1 MESIQANMEQ
11 VQAEQTQAEQTQAE
25 QTQAEQTQA
34 EQTQEQ
40 IQAEQVQEVP
50 LKKYRAV
57 SYDIHDETYA
67 NEMKKYS
74 LPEEFHT
81 FTDRLMDEPRI
92 NRYCLLNAI
101 DEYKQAGYKQA
112 GLNQAGYKQAG
123 LPKLSAIFQ
132 DTAYNCRPY
141 QVCVIC

>member
-1 MESIQANMEQ
+1 MESVQANMESVQAQAQAQAQEHMEQ
-11 VQAEQTQAEQTQAE
+11 VQAEQ
-25 QTQAEQTQA
+25 
-34 EQTQEQ
+34 
-40 IQAEQVQEVP
+40 IQAEQAQEQIEEVP
-50 LKKYRAV
+50 LKKYRAG

-74 LPEEFHT
+74 LPDEFHT

-92 NRYCLLNAI
+92 NRYSLLNAI
-101 DEYKQAGYKQA
+101 DEYNK
-112 GLNQAGYKQAG
+112 AG
-123 LPKLSAIFQ
+123 LPKLSATFQ

>member
-1 MESIQANMEQ
+1 MESVQVQAQEHMESVQAEQVQAHTEQ
-11 VQAEQTQAEQTQAE
+11 VQAEQV
-25 QTQAEQTQA
+25 
-34 EQTQEQ
+34 
-40 IQAEQVQEVP
+40 QAEQVQAEQVQQEQIEEVP
-50 LKKYRAV
+50 LKKYRAG

-74 LPEEFHT
+74 LPDEFHT

-101 DEYKQAGYKQA
+101 DEYNKT
-112 GLNQAGYKQAG
+112 G
-123 LPKLSAIFQ
+123 LPKLPAIFQ